1 MCVNLLLVL
10 ILISVLTSNM
20 ALLNEDPCFV
30 NDLKVINA
38 MKESV
43 ARQGSNDEAH
53 KSIDYTKGNIYIA
66 RNELIWK
73 TP

>member
-1 MCVNLLLVL
+1 MVNSANTLKGVV
-10 ILISVLTSNM
+10 IRNM
-20 ALLNEDPCFV
+20 AQLNKNSCFFL
-30 NDLKVINA
+30 NSKYTKT
-38 MKESV
+38 MKANE
-43 ARQGSNDEAH
+43 ARQEPSNEAH

>member
-1 MCVNLLLVL
+1 MCKSVIVVL
-10 ILISVLTSNM
+10 ILISVFTSNM
-20 ALLNEDPCFV
+20 ARSNQNPRFV
-30 NDLKVINA
+30 NNLKAINA
-38 MKESV
+38 MKETMF
-43 ARQGSNDEAH
+43 RQGSNDEAH